1 MDNFLLQLSEILEV
15 DNVNPDDV
23 LKDFENWDSL
33 TILSLLAT
41 LDASYGVN
49 LTTDALNQIKTVG
62 ELEVIVK
69 SRIAK

>member
-23 LKDFENWDSL
+23 LKDFESWDSL

-49 LTTDALNQIKTVG
+49 LTTDALSQIKTVG
-62 ELEVIVK
+62 ELDAIVK
-69 SRIAK
+69 SHTAK